1 MRDYLQQLE
10 EEDAKEY
17 EEWEPTAEE
26 LEEEWKELLTRVPEE
41 DLASVEADWAK
52 ASYDEKKRWV
62 WDVSKILD
70 QEEAEDEEE
79 EAQQQQGAPRHPG
92 PRAPDGEDVEAGKS
106 EVRRRGGKRG
116 GEYEYN
122 YEYDFSKDGAD
133 GGGEW
138 EERYAREGKRGRKRS
153 RAVLYFGVGAAIVG
167 AGLLLLI
174 AKLTAEEDEG
184 VISASLGLLGLRSAP
199 AADDAAEAA
208 AELAEGEA

>member
-1 MRDYLQQLE
+1 M
-10 EEDAKEY
+10 
-17 EEWEPTAEE
+17 
-26 LEEEWKELLTRVPEE
+26 PEE

-79 EAQQQQGAPRHPG
+79 EAAQHQQAPPRHPG

-153 RAVLYFGVGAAIVG
+153 RAVLFFGVGAAVIG

-174 AKLTAEEDEG
+174 AKLTAEEDES
-184 VISASLGLLGLRSAP
+184 VISASLGLLGLRAAP